1 MLFDKII
8 YYCFKEGSKYI
19 KERNIKM
26 TKVLPKRKMYRYC
39 LADIAKG
46 LFTGMISNYLL
57 YFFQPT
63 TKSGLPSLIPD
74 NKLLGFITI
83 MALVTAIGKVVDAIT
98 DPLVASWSDKCTH
111 KAGRRMP
118 FLRYSALPYALSV
131 LLIFY
136 APFGEGS
143 IGNAIWVGF
152 FIIVYYTSYT
162 LFFIPRNALIPE
174 IIPDTK
180 VRVGYY
186 GISTAFFM
194 GSSSFMY
201 AATLF
206 VDLLKKA
213 GLTPLW
219 AWRSV
224 FTFFAAIGIVC
235 LLLSATAFNEK
246 DYVEENTKPKES
258 IFKSFALVF
267 KNKEFVIFT
276 AGDLFSGVSMAFFQ
290 TAMLYYITM
299 LLGVPESQSFLVMLT
314 AIAVALCLFPLIIKI
329 SRKFNKKTP
338 LVLAS
343 IVFTIVFGI
352 IYFGDKLA
360 ALAPGN
366 ELYVGLAVGV
376 IVAFPFAAINI
387 LPQSIISDIIQRD
400 SIENGVNREGIFSA
414 VKTFI
419 EKVASAV
426 AMMGVS
432 SILAIGAASGE
443 SVSLLGVKL
452 TGVFAGVFSL
462 LSLVFFMFYNDKK
475 VVASIEKGRK

>member
-1 MLFDKII
+1 
-8 YYCFKEGSKYI
+8 
-19 KERNIKM
+19 M

-63 TKSGLPSLIPD
+63 VKSGIPTLLPD

-83 MALVTAIGKVVDAIT
+83 MALITAIGKVVDAVT
-98 DPLVASWSDKCTH
+98 DPLVASLSDKCTH

-118 FLRYSALPYALSV
+118 FLRYAAIPYAASV

-136 APFGEGS
+136 APFKAGS
-143 IGNAIWVGF
+143 AANAIWVGF
-152 FIIVYYTSYT
+152 FLIVYYTAYT
-162 LFFIPRNALIPE
+162 FFFIPRNALVPE

-206 VDLLKKA
+206 VDMLKKA
-213 GLTPLW
+213 GLSPIW

-224 FTFFAAIGIVC
+224 FTVFAAIGITC
-235 LLLSATAFNEK
+235 LLLSAYAFNEK
-246 DYVEENTKPKES
+246 DYVEENTRPKES
-258 IFKSFALVF
+258 ILKSFALVF
-267 KNKEFVIFT
+267 KNKNFVVFT

-299 LLGVPESQSFLVMLT
+299 LLNVPESQSFLVMLT
-314 AIAVALCLFPLIIKI
+314 AIVVAIALFPLIIKL
-329 SRKFNKKTP
+329 SRKYNKKTP
-338 LVLAS
+338 LVAAS
-343 IVFTIVFGI
+343 VVFTVVFGI

-366 ELYVGLAVGV
+366 ELIVGLIVGV
-376 IVAFPFAAINI
+376 IVAFPFASINI
-387 LPQSIISDIIQRD
+387 LPQSIISDIIQLD
-400 SIENGVNREGIFSA
+400 SVENGVNREGIFSA

-432 SILAIGAASGE
+432 SILAIGAIEGE
-443 SVSLLGVKL
+443 SVSLIGVKL
-452 TGVFAGVFSL
+452 TGVCAGVFSL
-462 LSLVFFMFYNDKK
+462 LSLIFFIFYNDKK
-475 VVASIEKGRK
+475 VVSTIEKYRNKDKEEISE

>member
-1 MLFDKII
+1 
-8 YYCFKEGSKYI
+8 
-19 KERNIKM
+19 M
-26 TKVLPKRKMYRYC
+26 TKTLPKRKMYRYC

-63 TKSGLPSLIPD
+63 TKSGLPSLLPD
-74 NKLLGFITI
+74 NKFLGYITI
-83 MALVTAIGKVVDAIT
+83 MAFITAIGKVVDAVT
-98 DPLVASWSDKCTH
+98 DPLVASLSDKCTH

-118 FLRYSALPYALSV
+118 FLRYSAIPYALSV

-143 IGNAIWVGF
+143 VANAIWVGVF
-152 FIIVYYTSYT
+152 LVIYYTSYT
-162 LFFIPRNALIPE
+162 LYFIPRNALVPE

-224 FTFFAAIGIVC
+224 FTVFAAIGITC
-235 LLLSATAFNEK
+235 LLLSAYAFNEK
-246 DYVEENTKPKES
+246 DYVEENSKPKES

-267 KNKEFVIFT
+267 KNKDFVVFT

-299 LLGVPESQSFLVMLT
+299 LLNVPESQSFLVMLT
-314 AIAVALCLFPLIIKI
+314 AIVVAIALFPLIIKI

-338 LVLAS
+338 LVVAS
-343 IVFTIVFGI
+343 VVFTIVFGI

-360 ALAPGN
+360 ALAPGH
-366 ELYVGLAVGV
+366 ELIVGLIVGV
-376 IVAFPFAAINI
+376 IVSFPFAAINI
-387 LPQSIISDIIQRD
+387 LPQSIISDIIQLD
-400 SIENGVNREGIFSA
+400 SIKNGVNREGIFSA

-432 SILAIGAASGE
+432 SILAIGAVEGE

-452 TGVFAGVFSL
+452 TGVFAGGFSL
-462 LSLVFFMFYNDKK
+462 LSLIFFMFYNDKR
-475 VVASIEKGRK
+475 VISSIEKHRNSDK

>member
-1 MLFDKII
+1 M
-8 YYCFKEGSKYI
+8 S
-19 KERNIKM
+19 
-26 TKVLPKRKMYRYC
+26 KVLPKRKMYRYC

-63 TKSGLPSLIPD
+63 AKSGLPTLLPD

-83 MALVTAIGKVVDAIT
+83 MALITAIGKVVDAVT
-98 DPLVASWSDKCTH
+98 DPLVASLSDKCTH

-118 FLRYSALPYALSV
+118 FLRYAAIPYAASV
-131 LLIFY
+131 LLIFF
-136 APFGEGS
+136 APFKEGS
-143 IGNAIWVGF
+143 VANAIWVGF
-152 FIIVYYTSYT
+152 FLIVYYTAYT
-162 LFFIPRNALIPE
+162 FYFIPRNALVPE

-206 VDLLKKA
+206 VDMLKKA
-213 GLTPLW
+213 GLTPIW
-219 AWRSV
+219 AWRTV
-224 FTFFAAIGIVC
+224 FTVFAAIGITC
-235 LLLSATAFNEK
+235 LLLSAYAFNEK

-267 KNKEFVIFT
+267 KNKNFVIFT

-299 LLGVPESQSFLVMLT
+299 LLNVPESQSFLVMLT
-314 AIAVALCLFPLIIKI
+314 AIVVAIALFPLIIKL
-329 SRKFNKKTP
+329 SRKYNKKTP
-338 LVLAS
+338 LVAAS
-343 IVFTIVFGI
+343 VVFTVVFGI

-366 ELYVGLAVGV
+366 ELIVGLVVGV
-376 IVAFPFAAINI
+376 IVAFPFASINI
-387 LPQSIISDIIQRD
+387 LPQSIISDIIQLD
-400 SIENGVNREGIFSA
+400 SVENGVNREGIFSA

-419 EKVASAV
+419 EKVASAI

-432 SILAIGAASGE
+432 SILAIGAGAGE
-443 SVSLLGVKL
+443 SVSLIGVKL
-452 TGVFAGVFSL
+452 TGVCAGVFSL
-462 LSLVFFMFYNDKK
+462 LSLIFFTFYNDKK
-475 VVASIEKGRK
+475 VVSTIEEYRNKEKSEKTE

>member
-1 MLFDKII
+1 
-8 YYCFKEGSKYI
+8 
-19 KERNIKM
+19 M

-63 TKSGLPSLIPD
+63 VKSGIPTLLPD

-83 MALVTAIGKVVDAIT
+83 MALITAIGKVVDAVT
-98 DPLVASWSDKCTH
+98 DPLVASLSDKCTH

-118 FLRYSALPYALSV
+118 FLRYAAIPYAASV

-136 APFGEGS
+136 APFKAGS
-143 IGNAIWVGF
+143 AANAVWVGF
-152 FIIVYYTSYT
+152 FLIVYYTAYT
-162 LFFIPRNALIPE
+162 FFFIPRNALVPE

-206 VDLLKKA
+206 VDMLKKA
-213 GLTPLW
+213 GLSPIW

-224 FTFFAAIGIVC
+224 FTVFAAIGITC
-235 LLLSATAFNEK
+235 LLLSAYAFNEK
-246 DYVEENTKPKES
+246 DYVEENTRPKES
-258 IFKSFALVF
+258 ILKSFALVF
-267 KNKEFVIFT
+267 KNKNFVVFT

-299 LLGVPESQSFLVMLT
+299 LLNVPESQSFLVMLT
-314 AIAVALCLFPLIIKI
+314 AIVVAIALFPLIIKV
-329 SRKFNKKTP
+329 SRKYNKKTP
-338 LVLAS
+338 LVAAS
-343 IVFTIVFGI
+343 VVFTVVFGI

-366 ELYVGLAVGV
+366 ELIVGLIVGV
-376 IVAFPFAAINI
+376 IVAFPFASINI
-387 LPQSIISDIIQRD
+387 LPQSIISDIIQLD
-400 SIENGVNREGIFSA
+400 SVENGVNREGIFSA

-432 SILAIGAASGE
+432 SILAIGAIEGE
-443 SVSLLGVKL
+443 SVSLIGVKL
-452 TGVFAGVFSL
+452 TGVCAGVFSL
-462 LSLVFFMFYNDKK
+462 LSLIFFIFYNDKK
-475 VVASIEKGRK
+475 VVSTIEKYRNKDKKEISE